1 MEVRVGPAYYTT
13 QFSGSK
19 RKKIL
24 KTDTFQYVPVEDT
37 LKKLLQL
44 PDVVGEIDN
53 FHGSDSNRLNDM
65 CDGSVF
71 KNHPIFKFD
80 KQEIQ
85 LNAYYDEVELCNPLG
100 SYTKKHK
107 IGCLFFTV
115 GNIHPKYRSQL
126 KCIFVSTLGSNT
138 VIRKHGLNQFLQPF
152 VSSVQSLVKNGLDI
166 SIKNEIRHFNVSL
179 LAFLADTLAA
189 HALGGFKESMS
200 FAHRICR
207 SCMATSEQIQ
217 FNFLESDFQLRTPEE
232 HEVQV
237 QSLAGPSSS
246 TNSTKFGINRASELA
261 KIPHFSVASNLP
273 HDIMHD
279 LFEGVVPCEIKLLLL
294 HLIQSKYLTI
304 SVFNDRLRQF
314 DFGYTEICDKPSEL
328 DQNIPKK
335 PEQKIRQSA
344 SQMWLLA
351 IILPLL
357 IGDLV
362 PDDSK
367 VWALYHIL
375 LRM

>member
-1 MEVRVGPAYYTT
+1 M
-13 QFSGSK
+13 
-19 RKKIL
+19 
-24 KTDTFQYVPVEDT
+24 
-37 LKKLLQL
+37 
-44 PDVVGEIDN
+44 
-53 FHGSDSNRLNDM
+53 
-65 CDGSVF
+65 
-71 KNHPIFKFD
+71 
-80 KQEIQ
+80 
-85 LNAYYDEVELCNPLG
+85 G

-115 GNIHPKYRSQL
+115 GNIYPKYRSQIL
-126 KCIFVSTLGSNT
+126 VSTLGSNT

-217 FNFLESDFQLRTPEE
+217 LKFLESDFQLRTPEE

-246 TNSTKFGINRASELA
+246 NNSTKFGINRLD

-279 LFEGVVPCEIKLLLL
+279 LFEGVVPREIKLLLL

-304 SVFNDRLRQF
+304 SVFNDRLCQF
-314 DFGYTEICDKPSEL
+314 DFGYTEISDKPSEL

-335 PEQKIRQSA
+335 LEQKIRQSETNVA
-344 SQMWLLA
+344 ACYYPSFVDWRLG
-351 IILPLL
+351 P
-357 IGDLV
+357 
-362 PDDSK
+362 
-367 VWALYHIL
+367 
-375 LRM
+375 